1 MRGGLLLEG
10 VGDVS
15 GDSLQLSLHGD
26 HQLEAGLAPPDVPPD
41 LSEQLDAGPGIV
53 LGKQG
58 QLSALPVSVER
69 FALGAEDDEAGEEEE
84 DERGHGS
91 GEDERRTDDL
101 GPSGE
106 NIYS

>member
-1 MRGGLLLEG
+1 M
-10 VGDVS
+10 S

-26 HQLEAGLAPPDVPPD
+26 HQLQAGLAPLDVPPD
-41 LSEQLDAGPGIV
+41 LSEQLDAGPRVV

-58 QLSALPVSVER
+58 QLSALPVSVEG
-69 FALGAEDDEAGEEEE
+69 FALGAENEDAGEEEE

-91 GEDERRTDDL
+91 GEVERRTDDR

-106 NIYS
+106 NIYSGKLMCSKL